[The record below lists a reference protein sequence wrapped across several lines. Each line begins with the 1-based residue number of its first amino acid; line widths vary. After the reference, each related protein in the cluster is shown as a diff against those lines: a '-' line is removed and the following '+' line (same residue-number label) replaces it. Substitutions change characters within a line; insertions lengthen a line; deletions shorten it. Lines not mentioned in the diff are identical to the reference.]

1 MNIATARTML
11 APLAML
17 NRRTATPLLIYMAA
31 GASGLAVVAE
41 TFWIRERLAL
51 SPQALL
57 ALAAW
62 LTVPW
67 TLKMVFGHLVDTVP
81 VLGSAPARS
90 AWWTGRG
97 NDARRLR
104 AEQLTRELA
113 LGRTTRCG

>member
-51 SPQALL
+51 SPQAL
-57 ALAAW
+57 
-62 LTVPW
+62 
-67 TLKMVFGHLVDTVP
+67 FGTGGVADGSLDAEDGVRPPRGHGAGAGVGARTIGLVDW
-81 VLGSAPARS
+81 
-90 AWWTGRG
+90 AW
-97 NDARRLR
+97 
-104 AEQLTRELA
+104 
-113 LGRTTRCG
+113 